1 MKVIAIDFDGTI
13 THNTP
18 YPQRADIR
26 EEAKKYIPLLYKQG
40 YKLVLWTART
50 TKYYNE
56 VISRLKEENLFQYF
70 TFDDVVV
77 VKENGEPIVRTLHV
91 EFKANDKKV
100 EASFKADGKEI
111 IVNDGNTFIQILPS
125 GQSLEIS

>member
-77 VKENGEPIVRTLHV
+77 GFSGKIEADFYIDDKSYLGEFDWKTIY
-91 EFKANDKKV
+91 EY
-100 EASFKADGKEI
+100 I
-111 IVNDGNTFIQILPS
+111 INNIK
-125 GQSLEIS
+125 